1 MAYRLA
7 TVIAGMGTSSQRQK
21 AIHGMTCQVR
31 EKSGKGNEMT
41 KAAIRWAN
49 DKTKAKHRVRA
60 CEIDTQ
66 LDLDARKVP
75 IELAERPTS
84 ARPGENYRMPFGKH
98 KGKPLKNVPS
108 GYLRWAENNLDHSE
122 VQRNIREMNQPVESQ
137 EVPF

>member
-1 MAYRLA
+1 
-7 TVIAGMGTSSQRQK
+7 MGTSSQRQTV
-21 AIHGMTCQVR
+21 IHETIYQER
-31 EKSGKGNEMT
+31 LISGRKGNAMT

-84 ARPGENYRMPFGKH
+84 ARPGEYRKVVIIAARYRYGL
-98 KGKPLKNVPS
+98 PLQHPMDCE
-108 GYLRWAENNLDHSE
+108 GAIYCENGQYSKA
-122 VQRNIREMNQPVESQ
+122 
-137 EVPF
+137 

>member
-1 MAYRLA
+1 
-7 TVIAGMGTSSQRQK
+7 
-21 AIHGMTCQVR
+21 
-31 EKSGKGNEMT
+31 MT

-84 ARPGENYRMPFGKH
+84 ARPGEYRKVVIIAARYRYGL
-98 KGKPLKNVPS
+98 PLQHPMDCE
-108 GYLRWAENNLDHSE
+108 GAIYCENGQYSKA
-122 VQRNIREMNQPVESQ
+122 
-137 EVPF
+137 